1 MTMTVDSGARG
12 ANMSNAKSFG
22 VVAPAMPGV
31 RDIAL
36 LFAGGLAGLLV
47 WQFWAE
53 VITPPIAGGPLQ
65 PPGLI
70 ISLVKNWTGYELSYD
85 TATILH
91 FLVGI
96 VGYPIAYYV
105 FSRGLKRWALI
116 MDVGVWAIFLAYI
129 LVSATQGHYFPFMGI
144 FFTIVTIVS
153 GTRFFNKNAVLADC
167 LSWGSFTWFNALGI
181 MAPLA
186 GLPFLL
192 LDWNGILSFM
202 SYVGHIIYGFVA
214 ALVYEVFWG
223 KMAKDAV

>member
-1 MTMTVDSGARG
+1 MSAVSSHTTNLSGA
-12 ANMSNAKSFG
+12 KHFG
-22 VVAPAMPGV
+22 VVMPAIPNLRHV
-31 RDIAL
+31 LL

-70 ISLVKNWTGYELSYD
+70 ISLVQNWTGYELSYG

-96 VGYPIAYYV
+96 VGYPIAYYI

-116 MDVGVWAIFLAYI
+116 MDVGVWAIFLVYL
-129 LVSATQGHYFPFMGI
+129 LVSAARGQYFPFMGI

-153 GTRFFNKNAVLADC
+153 GTRFFNKNALIADC

-186 GLPFLL
+186 SLPFLL
-192 LDWNGILSFM
+192 LDWNGTLSFM
-202 SYVGHIIYGFVA
+202 SYVGHIIFGFIA
-214 ALVYEVFWG
+214 ALVYELF
-223 KMAKDAV
+223 KDKV